1 MSVVEDEF
9 MRRRRAVEVFSLSF
23 LDCICC
29 GFGAIILLLVL
40 TEVGRPVVL
49 EKSRRNL
56 DGQIRAL
63 TQKLYAIQ
71 GETDELTREL
81 EGSRATLAQE
91 RQRLARLSGELT
103 SIQGEYASS
112 TQDASVSNRVEGELV
127 AAYQKLSAEMQRLLK
142 QRARR
147 PAAQAIGGIPV
158 DSEYVIFIVDTSD
171 SMTDNHW
178 DANLAIIDEILSS
191 YPHVSGMQIMNDQG
205 IYMFEDTK
213 GKWLTDS
220 GEQRAEIRRRAR
232 HWAAFSQS
240 NPVPGMEEAIRSYWA
255 TDKRIS
261 LFVLGDEFTGKS
273 IQAALDSIS
282 ALNKPGPDGRRPI
295 RIHAIGFPEGAGMSP
310 DTNIR
315 FSALMRL
322 VCSQNNGTFV
332 GLKN

>member
-1 MSVVEDEF
+1 
-9 MRRRRAVEVFSLSF
+9 MRRRRSVEVFSLSF

-40 TEVGRPVVL
+40 TEIGRPAVL
-49 EKSRRNL
+49 EKSRKNL
-56 DGQIRAL
+56 DGQARAL
-63 TQKLYAIQ
+63 TEKLYVIQ
-71 GETDELTREL
+71 GETTELTREL
-81 EGSRATLAQE
+81 EGSRATLEQE
-91 RQRLARLSGELT
+91 RQKLARLSGEL
-103 SIQGEYASS
+103 SAIRGQYASS

-142 QRARR
+142 QRAKR
-147 PAAQAIGGIPV
+147 PATEAIGGIPV
-158 DSEYVIFIVDTSD
+158 DSEYVIFVVDTSD

-178 DANLAIIDEILSS
+178 DANLAIIDEILSF
-191 YPHVSGMQIMNDQG
+191 YPHVLGLQIMNDQG
-205 IYMFEDTK
+205 AYMFDSTR

-220 GEQRAEIRRRAR
+220 DEQRAEIRRRAK

-240 NPVPGMEEAIRSYWA
+240 NPVPGMEEAIRTYWA

-261 LFVLGDEFTGKS
+261 VFVLGDEFTGKS
-273 IQAALDSIS
+273 IQAALDSIT
-282 ALNKPGPDGRRPI
+282 ALNKPGPDGRRPV
-295 RIHAIGFPEGAGMSP
+295 RIHAIGFPEGPGMSP